1 MKITRNKKIVESLLR
16 AIPHLRDDDNKLLAS
31 VWYEQIKKSGSLPGD
46 LSGYE
51 ILKMVADKQLAN
63 SESIRRIRQKLQ
75 EINPE
80 LRGEIYY
87 ERHKEKKR
95 VEIELRNFVV

>member
-31 VWYEQIKKSGSLPGD
+31 VWYEQIKK
-46 LSGYE
+46 SGYE